1 VRTGQLVVTRVG
13 CSGGTAI
20 ALVSKTPTRPAPSAF
35 LAALR
40 VHLEVQCWWRVD
52 N

>member
-1 VRTGQLVVTRVG
+1 MTTGRLTVTRVN

-20 ALVSKTPTRPAPSAF
+20 ALVSQTPTRPAPSSF
-35 LAALR
+35 LALLR
-40 VHLEVQCWWRVD
+40 VHLEVECWWRVD